1 MSNGHNITP
10 HVRKKKRT
18 NERILGIWKKTLK
31 VLLWKLCAMV
41 PLSEIDDIA
50 FLKNFSEMKGNQLTA
65 NYFPNK
71 NSTYPHFGETIDKGK
86 SKPRSPVDIDLFLD
100 INLYVDV
107 TYCCIPSKLCLD
119 TPPSLWQIIPPWVD

>member
-41 PLSEIDDIA
+41 PLPEIDDIA
-50 FLKNFSEMKGNQLTA
+50 FLKNFSEMKGN
-65 NYFPNK
+65 
-71 NSTYPHFGETIDKGK
+71 
-86 SKPRSPVDIDLFLD
+86 
-100 INLYVDV
+100 
-107 TYCCIPSKLCLD
+107 
-119 TPPSLWQIIPPWVD
+119 